1 MINKIL
7 FSLFFLIGLTVYSQN
22 FSSDFR
28 TKKMLVKN
36 DTLKFDFVA
45 INPKKIEIFDTSGK
59 LIPSKEYQVDY
70 NNATLYISAKK
81 YAEITIKYFRLP
93 EFLTK
98 TYKGLDKKLIVP
110 NGNYTSQLY
119 SLTTNKKSEN
129 IALFEGLKT
138 KGFISRGIT
147 SGNNQNAVTNAA
159 LDLEIE
165 GKLSDKVSLKASIW
179 DTNIPIQENGYSQN
193 ITDFDRIFIEMYT
206 ENWRVKAGDISLEN
220 NTSFFAP
227 FKKQAAGLQVQAKI
241 NKKLQLSASGAVV
254 RGKFN
259 NFRIV
264 GVEGNQGPY
273 KIFGANNEPAILIIA
288 GSEQVYVNGLKINR
302 GENKDYLID
311 YNLGEITFNT
321 TYPIT
326 NDMRITIEFQYSDR
340 NYTRFVTYEEAK
352 YESEKLKV
360 SSFFYSEKDAKNQPL
375 QQVLTEK
382 QIENL
387 KNAGNNKDLMVFESA
402 FLDSFDE
409 NKILY
414 KKTLNGAVEI
424 FEYSKNP
431 SDILYFVTFTN
442 VGNNNGNYI
451 LERNTAIGNI
461 YKYAGVNLGN
471 YSPII
476 RLIAPTKAEIF
487 VVKSDFNPHKNT
499 KISSEIAIS
508 NNDANLFSSI
518 DNQENAAIAAKV
530 GWEQHITNKKWQFT
544 TNINHEYAHKNFKTL
559 QRWES
564 IEFNR
569 DWNLLTNNATKNY
582 FQSSFTV
589 KDTQNNFL
597 MYRFNHLNYLDTYN
611 GNKHEVTA
619 KMEFSK
625 TLLTADVSYL
635 NNNSSTEKNSFLVAK
650 TNIEQQFDGGWFGAF
665 TNIERNSR
673 VDNLTKK
680 FVNTSHQFQEYEGY
694 FGVGNTAGVFAKLGY
709 NYRDNDSIKQE
720 SFTKINTRKTVYLTS
735 KIVQNKNSNLSIF
748 ANYRTTEN
756 SFSEDEKSLNSKI
769 TFNQKLFNNLV
780 NSSTV
785 YETSSG
791 NVARQEYIY
800 IKTAPG
806 LGFYTWLD
814 YNNDG
819 VQDFD
824 EFEVAEFQ
832 DQANY
837 LRVPKPNIRFIAT
850 QKATYKQILNFNFYP
865 WKKKKGI
872 KKLISHFSSDHF
884 LSIEN
889 EQRRI
894 GDSFKFNPFNF
905 NENNL
910 LGLNLNIKNSLFI
923 NRNLQKYSLTYSY
936 GKLRN
941 KQQFIIGTQEN
952 KLENHQIDFAHKFAN
967 FWLFE
972 AMVKKG
978 RNNLDTE
985 NFNNRNYRIKTEEIT
1000 PKISFLYNKNNRFSA
1015 FYHFKNK
1022 VNTLINFE
1030 KLQQQKVGLEYFY
1043 MGRKKNQVSANFN
1056 LFVNSFKGNTNTPV
1070 AYQMLEGLQAG
1081 NNYTWNLLFN
1091 RKLNDFLHLNISYL
1105 GRKSELSKAIH
1116 TGSVQLRATF

>member
-1 MINKIL
+1 M
-7 FSLFFLIGLTVYSQN
+7 FFLIGLTVYSQN

-36 DTLKFDFVA
+36 DTLKFDSVA

-375 QQVLTEK
+375 QQALTEK

-387 KNAGNNKDLMVFESA
+387 KNAGNNKDLMVSESA

-431 SDILYFVTFTN
+431 SDSLYFVTFTN
-442 VGNNNGNYI
+442 VGNNKGNYI

-518 DNQENAAIAAKV
+518 DNQENAAIAAKF

-611 GNKHEVTA
+611 GNKHEVTT

-850 QKATYKQILNFNFYP
+850 QKAAFKQILNFNFYP

-952 KLENHQIDFAHKFAN
+952 KLENHQIDVAHKFAN

-985 NFNNRNYRIKTEEIT
+985 NFNNRNYRIKTEEIA

-1043 MGRKKNQVSANFN
+1043 IGRKKNQVSANFN